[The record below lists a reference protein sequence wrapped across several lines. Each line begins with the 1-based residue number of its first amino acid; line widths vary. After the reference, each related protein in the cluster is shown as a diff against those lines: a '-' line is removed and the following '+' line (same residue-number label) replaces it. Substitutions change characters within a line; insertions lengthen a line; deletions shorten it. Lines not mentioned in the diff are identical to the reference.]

1 MPYAPA
7 CRFAIGL
14 CTLSL
19 LALAAGCPGGSSS
32 TGSGGNNGSGG
43 SGSGGSG
50 SGGVVILTGSG
61 GSSASGGNSGSTGS
75 GGNGSGGNVGSGGS
89 VSSSGGATG
98 GGGNQSTGGSSG
110 SGGTTGSGGNNASGG
125 ATGSGGNASGGATG
139 SGGNSASGGATGS
152 GGNSA
157 SGGASGSGG
166 AGGAPFFTDDFE
178 SDASG
183 KQPAGFDNLISY
195 NFNTTNPQGDGTGA
209 VADGTHVHGGKMAV
223 HFKGSGNPAFLE
235 LALPSGTNHLY
246 SRVWVY
252 SSVQLGNGPSSD
264 NHETLLGITGD
275 PKSVNTQVRFGM
287 IKGAVGTNQV
297 PSDNIAPVM
306 AKWYMPPSISANTW
320 HCIEVE
326 FDGSAS
332 YNSLYAYS
340 DGTLVHSIAA
350 AADWQNGALPATW
363 MSGMF
368 TDFMFGWQSFSSAAA
383 DVWMDDLALSTK
395 GRIGCN

>member
-1 MPYAPA
+1 MTYAPA
-7 CRFAIGL
+7 CRFAIGV

-19 LALAAGCPGGSSS
+19 LAVGCAGGSSS
-32 TGSGGNNGSGG
+32 TGSGGASGG
-43 SGSGGSG
+43 N
-50 SGGVVILTGSG
+50 
-61 GSSASGGNSGSTGS
+61 SASGGNGS
-75 GGNGSGGNVGSGGS
+75 GGNGSGGNGSGGNGSGGNGSGGNSATGGNGSGGS
-89 VSSSGGATG
+89 TASGG
-98 GGGNQSTGGSSG
+98 NG
-110 SGGTTGSGGNNASGG
+110 SGGTSSGGSIGTGGNVSSGGSGGSQPTGGSPGSGGITGAGGDAATGGTTGMGGAKGGSGGGAAG
-125 ATGSGGNASGGATG
+125 ATGSGGVGGL
-139 SGGNSASGGATGS
+139 
-152 GGNSA
+152 
-157 SGGASGSGG
+157 
-166 AGGAPFFTDDFE
+166 GGAPFFTDDFE
-178 SDASG
+178 SDTMG

-209 VADGTHVHGGKMAV
+209 VADNMHTHNGSKMAA

-246 SRVWVY
+246 ARAWVY

-297 PSDNIAPVM
+297 PTDNIAPVM
-306 AKWYMPPSISANTW
+306 AKWYMPPIISANAW

-326 FDGSAS
+326 FDGSAA
-332 YNSLYAYS
+332 YNSLNAYS

-350 AADWQNGALPATW
+350 ATDWQNGALPATW

-368 TDFMFGWQSFSSAAA
+368 TDFLFGWQSFSSTTA